1 MVSFVGGFSPKFIYG
16 RLPEQYS
23 QKRRSLLQKP
33 CAILFLTILL
43 SIQLLTTTAEAH
55 NIIDVIPRIGASVH
69 SRVASIIPPSQNGR
83 GTLGKPKQ
91 VITANGQVTSDPAN
105 EPQNEPTIAIDPIDN
120 SLVAAGAN
128 DYRLVAQGHD
138 AWLGVYISKNNGTT
152 WTDSLLP
159 GYPGGTITPLSGY
172 TTGSEPAIAFDLNGR
187 LYYSG
192 IVFVRQ
198 SSGAGI
204 DGTVFAAHSTDN
216 GTNWVETIV
225 ALGSNTRRGSVFNDK
240 PYIAIDTIAN
250 SAFKGRIYLSW
261 TGFVNTNPGVILFSE
276 SMDGGSTFSSPTTI
290 SSVPTDEMQSS
301 VPYVGPNGIVYV
313 TWEDT
318 TTNHIIISK
327 STNGGTSFSAPITVT
342 AVIPLPANL
351 PNSSFRENSFPTLAV
366 DPVGGTVYIAWDDYR
381 NGNSDIFLT
390 RSTDKAATFSGPVKL
405 NDDTTTND
413 QFFPWIQSVSG
424 KIAAVWYDRR
434 LDPGNHNMD
443 TFYSE
448 SINQGL
454 AWSPNVRL
462 SSVSSNPDCCG
473 FLGQFIGDYVGMAL
487 TSSTA
492 RAVWMDTRNGNQD
505 IFTERYPPLPK
516 VSITGIALPRNIM
529 YNQISSKPLNATII
543 VKNDAP
549 YDETITVAFSL
560 QNITGTIFLSVN
572 QTAPLLSSATVN
584 LTFTVQTQ
592 NLPRGNYTMIAHVF
606 PVKGQTDISN
616 NTMTSLLQVHIP
628 GDINGDGVV
637 NIIDLV
643 AVGSHFGARRGDP
656 NYLPAA
662 DLNNDGVIDIIDI
675 TIVGSTFGRT
685 G

>member
-1 MVSFVGGFSPKFIYG
+1 M
-16 RLPEQYS
+16 
-23 QKRRSLLQKP
+23 
-33 CAILFLTILL
+33 
-43 SIQLLTTTAEAH
+43 
-55 NIIDVIPRIGASVH
+55 IPRIGASVH

-159 GYPGGTITPLSGY
+159 GFPGGTTTVLSSY
-172 TTGSEPAIAFDLNGR
+172 TTGSDPAMAFDLNGK

-192 IVFVRQ
+192 IVFVRL
-198 SSGAGI
+198 SNGAGI
-204 DGTVFAAHSTDN
+204 DGTVFTAHSTDN
-216 GTNWVETIV
+216 GTSWAETIV
-225 ALGSNTRRGSVFNDK
+225 ALGSNNRRGSVFNDK

-250 SAFKGRIYLSW
+250 SVFKGSIYLSW
-261 TGFVNTNPGVILFSE
+261 TEFVNNNPGIIQFSK
-276 SMDGGSTFSSPTTI
+276 SVDGGSSFSSPVTI
-290 SSVPTDEMQSS
+290 SNTPLDQVQGSL
-301 VPYVGPNGIVYV
+301 PYVGPNGVLYV
-313 TWEDT
+313 AWQDT
-318 TTNHIIISK
+318 TNNQIKIAR
-327 STNGGTSFSAPITVT
+327 STNGGSSFSTPVTVT
-342 AVIPLPANL
+342 TVTPLPATL

-366 DPVGGTVYIAWDDYR
+366 DPVAGTVYLAWADYP
-381 NGNSDIFLT
+381 NGNSDVFLT
-390 RSTDKAATFSGPVKL
+390 RSTDQATTFSGAMKL

-424 KIAAVWYDRR
+424 KVTAVWYDRR
-434 LDPGNHNMD
+434 LDPANHNMD
-443 TFYSE
+443 IFYSE

-473 FLGQFIGDYVGMAL
+473 FLGQFIGDYIGLAL
-487 TSSTA
+487 TPTTA

-505 IFTERYPPLPK
+505 IFTERYPPLPR
-516 VSITGIALPRNIM
+516 VSIAGLFLPRNIM
-529 YNQISSKPLNATII
+529 YDKTPSNPLSAT
-543 VKNDAP
+543 VMVSNNAP
-549 YDETITVAFSL
+549 YNETITVAFTL
-560 QNITGTIFLSVN
+560 LNRTGTSFLSIN
-572 QTAPLLSSATVN
+572 QTTPLHASASIN

-656 NYLPAA
+656 NYLSAA
-662 DLNNDGVIDIIDI
+662 DLNNDGVINIIDL

>member
-1 MVSFVGGFSPKFIYG
+1 M
-16 RLPEQYS
+16 
-23 QKRRSLLQKP
+23 
-33 CAILFLTILL
+33 
-43 SIQLLTTTAEAH
+43 
-55 NIIDVIPRIGASVH
+55 
-69 SRVASIIPPSQNGR
+69 
-83 GTLGKPKQ
+83 
-91 VITANGQVTSDPAN
+91 
-105 EPQNEPTIAIDPIDN
+105 
-120 SLVAAGAN
+120 
-128 DYRLVAQGHD
+128 
-138 AWLGVYISKNNGTT
+138 
-152 WTDSLLP
+152 
-159 GYPGGTITPLSGY
+159 
-172 TTGSEPAIAFDLNGR
+172 
-187 LYYSG
+187 
-192 IVFVRQ
+192 FVRQ

-250 SAFKGRIYLSW
+250 SAFKGWIYLSW
-261 TGFVNTNPGVILFSE
+261 TEFVNNNPGVILFSE
-276 SMDGGSTFSSPTTI
+276 SSDGGSTFSSPTTI
-290 SSVPTDEMQSS
+290 SNIPADEMQGS
-301 VPYVGPNGIVYV
+301 VPSVGPNGILYV

-318 TTNHIIISK
+318 TSNHIMISK
-327 STNGGTSFSAPITVT
+327 STNGGTGFSAPIAVAT
-342 AVIPLPANL
+342 VIPLPATL
-351 PNSSFRENSFPTLAV
+351 PNSSFRESSFPTLAV
-366 DPVGGTVYIAWDDYR
+366 DPVNGTVFIAWDDYR

-390 RSTDKAATFSGPVKL
+390 RSTDRAATFSGPVKL

-443 TFYSE
+443 IFYSE

-473 FLGQFIGDYVGMAL
+473 FLGQFIGDYIGMAL

-492 RAVWMDTRNGNQD
+492 RAVWLDTRNGNQD

-516 VSITGIALPRNIM
+516 VSIAGIVLPRNVM
-529 YNQISSKPLNATII
+529 YNQISSKTLNATII

-572 QTAPLLSSATVN
+572 QTAPPLSSATVN

-592 NLPRGNYTMIAHVF
+592 NLPRGSYTMIAHVF

-662 DLNNDGVIDIIDI
+662 DLNNDGVIDIIDLS
-675 TIVGSTFGRT
+675 IVGSTFGRT

>member
-1 MVSFVGGFSPKFIYG
+1 M
-16 RLPEQYS
+16 
-23 QKRRSLLQKP
+23 
-33 CAILFLTILL
+33 
-43 SIQLLTTTAEAH
+43 
-55 NIIDVIPRIGASVH
+55 IDVIPRISRSLNYRIASV
-69 SRVASIIPPSQNGR
+69 IPSGR
-83 GTLGKPKQ
+83 NERGIARKQ
-91 VITANGQVTSDPAN
+91 VITANAQVTSDPTN
-105 EPQNEPTIAIDPIDN
+105 QPQNEPTVAIDPVDN
-120 SLVAAGAN
+120 SRVAAGAN

-138 AWLGVYISKNNGTT
+138 AWLGFYTSKDNGTT
-152 WTDSLLP
+152 WIDSLLP
-159 GYPGGTITPLSGY
+159 GYPGGTIAPLSGY
-172 TTGSEPAIAFDLNGR
+172 TTGSDPAIAFDLNGR

-250 SAFKGRIYLSW
+250 SAFKGWIYLSW
-261 TGFVNTNPGVILFSE
+261 TEFVNNNPGVILFSE
-276 SMDGGSTFSSPTTI
+276 SSDGGSTFSSPTTI
-290 SSVPTDEMQSS
+290 SNIPADEMQGS
-301 VPYVGPNGIVYV
+301 VPYVGPNGILYV

-318 TTNHIIISK
+318 TSNHIMISK
-327 STNGGTSFSAPITVT
+327 STNGGTGFSAPIAVAT
-342 AVIPLPANL
+342 VIPLPATL
-351 PNSSFRENSFPTLAV
+351 PNSSFRESSFPTLAV
-366 DPVGGTVYIAWDDYR
+366 DPVNGTVFIAWDDYR

-390 RSTDKAATFSGPVKL
+390 RSTDRAATFSGPVKL

-443 TFYSE
+443 IFYSE

-473 FLGQFIGDYVGMAL
+473 FLGQFIGDYIGMAL

-492 RAVWMDTRNGNQD
+492 RAVWLDTRNGNQD

-572 QTAPLLSSATVN
+572 QTAPPLSSATVN

-592 NLPRGNYTMIAHVF
+592 NLPRGSYTMIAHVF

-662 DLNNDGVIDIIDI
+662 DLNNDGVIDIIDLS
-675 TIVGSTFGRT
+675 IVGSTFGRT